1 MMASMGINI
10 NDSAEKWTEF
20 LLTGEKTIETRN
32 TNSLKPYV
40 GKVMGIIRTGVGK
53 AHLVGIVR
61 LGEPIVYTTL
71 EQFRADADRHGI
83 QEGSGYDWKG
93 KKYGYPVEVLHKLDT
108 PVPVDSLGIV
118 ARKITPYEVH

>member
-1 MMASMGINI
+1 MGINI

-20 LLTGEKTIETRN
+20 LLTGKKTIETRN
-32 TNSLKPYV
+32 TNSLKPYI

-61 LGEPIVYTTL
+61 LGEPIVYATL

-83 QEGSGYDWKG
+83 EEGSGYDWKG
-93 KKYGYPVEVLHKLDT
+93 CKYGYPVEVLHRLEKPA
-108 PVPVDSLGIV
+108 PVESLGII